1 MQLTD
6 VLREL
11 YSTILI
17 TPEVALE
24 FGEVLPDFIQ
34 IRKSADPQKQRI
46 LSVLVDSGEAA
57 SIALAFEIPNAL
69 LILDDL
75 KARKEAAKLGF
86 RVTGTLG
93 ILTRAKKRG
102 LIKQIVPYLS
112 ELQNSGFRI
121 SESVVDEILKICGEN

>member
-1 MQLTD
+1 LQLID

-24 FGEVLPDFIQ
+24 FGDVLPDFIR
-34 IRKSADPQKQRI
+34 ISKSADPQKQRI
-46 LSVLVDSGEAA
+46 LSVLLDSGEAA

-102 LIKQIVPYLS
+102 LIKQIAPYLS

>member
-1 MQLTD
+1 MHEQTVVADTSCLIALSKLQLTD

-46 LSVLVDSGEAA
+46 LSVLLDSGEAA
-57 SIALAFEIPNAL
+57 SIALAF
-69 LILDDL
+69 
-75 KARKEAAKLGF
+75 
-86 RVTGTLG
+86 
-93 ILTRAKKRG
+93 
-102 LIKQIVPYLS
+102 
-112 ELQNSGFRI
+112 
-121 SESVVDEILKICGEN
+121 